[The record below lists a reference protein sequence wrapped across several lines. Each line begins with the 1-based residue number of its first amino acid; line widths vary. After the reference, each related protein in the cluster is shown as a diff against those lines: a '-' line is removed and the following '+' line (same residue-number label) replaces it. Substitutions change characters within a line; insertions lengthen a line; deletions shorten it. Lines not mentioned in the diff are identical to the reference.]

1 MTSTMYCGA
10 LGADTPRNLEDVDHW
25 VLDDPERIRMLHDR
39 LVEGAIMFFGTFPG
53 T

>member
-10 LGADTPRNLEDVDHW
+10 LGADSPRNLEDVDYW
-25 VLDDPERIRMLHDR
+25 VLDNPEWMRMLHDR
-39 LVEGAIMFFGTFPG
+39 WVEGAIMLFGMFPG